1 MFLLSSELVM
11 LQLVKEFCLFLR
23 QEKKW
28 WLIPLVVMLLVVA
41 LLLIFGSTPFLAP
54 LMYPFM

>member
-1 MFLLSSELVM
+1 MSYSPPVM
-11 LQLVKEFCLFLR
+11 LQLVKEFFLFLK

-28 WLIPLVVMLLVVA
+28 WLIPLVVMLLVLGV
-41 LLLIFGSTPFLAP
+41 LLIFGSTPFLAP

>member
-1 MFLLSSELVM
+1 
-11 LQLVKEFCLFLR
+11 
-23 QEKKW
+23 
-28 WLIPLVVMLLVVA
+28 MLLVVA